1 MGRFRKKM
9 FGLNQGK
16 KTTNTSTIPFE
27 LVDEEELSSIPS
39 DVEAV
44 LHALREATTV
54 PSSTICV
61 FFLSQVVAVLQN
73 RAAVDHGLH
82 KLENEGTILLI
93 EIASMPALVF
103 AEDWIKLVREQAT
116 SCNLG
121 GIVMNRQN
129 AIDIV
134 EQFIECVSK
143 AKSARILHHIIAE
156 AITAAIPGVNVDVAM
171 QVLHR
176 CGAIGTPTDSG
187 TRQSYPVCVPKIG
200 PVVKMWLDGNKELMA
215 NIRRHK
221 HAEASEQVSERE
233 RERCKTQKEKQKKTS
248 KSNGIGI

>member
-134 EQFIECVSK
+134 GQANLFSPNNNTRLLVQSSSLSVSPRL
-143 AKSARILHHIIAE
+143 SRLE
-156 AITAAIPGVNVDVAM
+156 YYITS
-171 QVLHR
+171 LLK
-176 CGAIGTPTDSG
+176 
-187 TRQSYPVCVPKIG
+187 QSLLLYQG
-200 PVVKMWLDGNKELMA
+200 
-215 NIRRHK
+215 
-221 HAEASEQVSERE
+221 
-233 RERCKTQKEKQKKTS
+233 
-248 KSNGIGI
+248 